1 MYTYA
6 ATTINGPMI
15 ETVGTHPQKPGT
27 HPVLMLN
34 GVVAC
39 QDPGGKMQNELLS
52 THAALQVGAYNC
64 PLCCFI

>member
-1 MYTYA
+1 MCFACLRDGKEFRVYTYA

-15 ETVGTHPQKPGT
+15 ETVGVHPQKPGT

-39 QDPGGKMQNELLS
+39 QARGG
-52 THAALQVGAYNC
+52 VRFVR
-64 PLCCFI
+64 PLTPRTR